1 MAITRIGPNQ
11 SINLAS
17 NVTGT
22 LPAAN
27 VANSTLTNV
36 TDLPT
41 AVKGMDRLA
50 TTSLSSSTSA
60 VLFDVNSNNDST
72 FNNYSHYIIYMAN
85 VLGDASSA
93 DIRCRVGVS
102 SSSDIKT
109 GNDYFRNSWAYKPNA
124 GSTLVSSSSI
134 SDNYVAIARD
144 DDIDSTSRPQFGEL
158 HFFRKGNNGST
169 MKPGFYGTFYSEN
182 TGGYFQAWKFQGSY
196 ESALDINYVQ
206 ITPGSGN
213 FTKGDFT
220 LMGIR
225 NS

>member
-1 MAITRIGPNQ
+1 MALSKIDAANF
-11 SINLAS
+11 LD
-17 NVTGT
+17 GT
-22 LPAAN
+22 IPQGN
-27 VANSTLTNV
+27 VANASLGAV
-36 TDLPT
+36 TDLPA

-60 VLFDVNSNNDST
+60 VLFDVNSNDDST

-85 VLGDASSA
+85 VLGDGSSG

-109 GNDYFRNSWAYKPNA
+109 DNSYFRNSWAYKPNA
-124 GSTLVSSSSI
+124 GSTLVSSSSL

-144 DDIDSTSRPQFGEL
+144 DDLDSSSRPQFGEL
-158 HFFRKGNNGST
+158 HFFRKGNNAST

-206 ITPGSGN
+206 ITPSTGN

>member
-1 MAITRIGPNQ
+1 MAIIKPNNNTI
-11 SINLAS
+11 SAITA
-17 NVTGT
+17 
-22 LPAAN
+22 LP
-27 VANSTLTNV
+27 NSL
-36 TDLPT
+36 
-41 AVKGMDRLA
+41 KGMDRLA
-50 TTSLSSSTSA
+50 TTAVSSSVSS
-60 VLFDVNSNNDST
+60 VIFDVNHNNDST
-72 FNNYSHYIIYMAN
+72 FNNYSHYIIYMSN
-85 VLGDASSA
+85 ILGDASSA

-102 SSSDIKT
+102 SASDIKT

-158 HFFRKGNNGST
+158 HFFKKGNNAST

-196 ESALDINYVQ
+196 ESSVDINYVQ

-220 LMGIR
+220 LIGIR